1 MSLQST
7 LPLRIDEG
15 PNGISPIASSGL
27 IGTLLSSPLH
37 ECQIS
42 ERKGGGGGGNERVR
56 NQSRVVTSVY
66 MRFGSYLP

>member
-15 PNGISPIASSGL
+15 PNGISPITSSGL

-42 ERKGGGGGGNERVR
+42 ERKGGGGGGNV
-56 NQSRVVTSVY
+56 
-66 MRFGSYLP
+66 M

>member
-1 MSLQST
+1 MYIKKKEKKKRKKKCLCSLP

-42 ERKGGGGGGNERVR
+42 ERKGAGGR
-56 NQSRVVTSVY
+56 NV
-66 MRFGSYLP
+66 M

>member
-1 MSLQST
+1 MYIKKKKKKKNVSAVYLT
-7 LPLRIDEG
+7 RIDEG

-42 ERKGGGGGGNERVR
+42 EKGGGGGGV
-56 NQSRVVTSVY
+56 
-66 MRFGSYLP
+66 M

>member
-1 MSLQST
+1 MYIYIYIYIKKKKKMSLQST

-42 ERKGGGGGGNERVR
+42 EKRGGGV
-56 NQSRVVTSVY
+56 
-66 MRFGSYLP
+66 M

>member
-1 MSLQST
+1 MYIKKKKKKKKW
-7 LPLRIDEG
+7 IDEG

-42 ERKGGGGGGNERVR
+42 EKGGGGGG
-56 NQSRVVTSVY
+56 
-66 MRFGSYLP
+66 